1 MVMGQVKE
9 VKVGVAKLCYFISNS
24 KGTQRENFTDEMS
37 TLINSWS
44 ETEVRMEPSPDPAKA
59 GKHKRV

>member
-1 MVMGQVKE
+1 MSFRLLFRRNVVT
-9 VKVGVAKLCYFISNS
+9 VLNCYFISNS
-24 KGTQRENFTDEMS
+24 KGTQKKNFTDEMS